1 MVGELGPGH
10 EEEGDGVVMETLVT
24 VSMGRYLVMVVVVL
38 VMVDIINNLYQS
50 SRGKFFSSNRYSG
63 S

>member
-10 EEEGDGVVMETLVT
+10 EEEGDGVVMEPLVT
-24 VSMGRYLVMVVVVL
+24 VSMGRYLVMVVVL

-50 SRGKFFSSNRYSG
+50 CRGKFFPSDRYSG

>member
-10 EEEGDGVVMETLVT
+10 EEEGDGVVMETFVT
-24 VSMGRYLVMVVVVL
+24 VSMGRYLGMVVVL

-50 SRGKFFSSNRYSG
+50 SRGKFFASDRYSG